1 MFCKALQRGEP
12 AAPQGIGDRPIG
24 HHIAD
29 GEAAARLEHA
39 EGVAQDAALVGDGPW
54 SRARLGKSNSDT
66 D

>member
-29 GEAAARLEHA
+29 GEAVARLEHA
-39 EGVAQDAALVGDGPW
+39 EGVAQDAALVGDG
-54 SRARLGKSNSDT
+54 T
-66 D
+66 